1 MRGSGGC
8 GAASLPRRSAPARGA
23 TPSRLSPAVL
33 GELQPRRPSVLGAR
47 RVSCPPPH
55 PPRLCGPLGCSEPL
69 PWFRCPP
76 RTSQPRW
83 DRSPETE
90 AEPRAP
96 SAAVP
101 TAARL
106 RTERG
111 APRAGAAPP
120 AHPPGWTR
128 LCRPSCPI
136 RAAFGDAETASC
148 AINLPERTQK
158 RSSPF
163 QPPPLQ
169 RDGSAER
176 QTGPEVHRARLG
188 HQRPPHLRR
197 R

>member
-1 MRGSGGC
+1 MPVPGGGGEGG
-8 GAASLPRRSAPARGA
+8 GAAAGPLSNGTARAVTERSGPECGEGERGLRGRVPSPALSSGPGRYAVPSVPSGAGGAPTPAPLGA
-23 TPSRLSPAVL
+23 GGTQGVLSP
-33 GELQPRRPSVLGAR
+33 
-47 RVSCPPPH
+47 PP

-76 RTSQPRW
+76 RTAQPRW

-120 AHPPGWTR
+120 AHPPAGR
-128 LCRPSCPI
+128 GCVG
-136 RAAFGDAETASC
+136 RAAPSEQLSG
-148 AINLPERTQK
+148 TQK
-158 RSSPF
+158 
-163 QPPPLQ
+163 PLL
-169 RDGSAER
+169 
-176 QTGPEVHRARLG
+176 AR
-188 HQRPPHLRR
+188 
-197 R
+197 